1 GCPSQCSGKAI
12 GKMRYFAQESLKAA
26 FSYFVVKPDPLIS
39 GAPMTAKKFTLSFA
53 SILVLGL
60 FASPC
65 AAQVVYVMDPA
76 GYVRPVVIPQGTR
89 FGMGFTA
96 TPVVTFTESG
106 TFVRINVSA
115 LSVSMP
121 DPTTTVFQMRPNP
134 IVPIF
139 SNGNIQPPLLSNK
152 LLVVPVQLG
161 QAGITPFGGGF
172 GQFQPNPFG
181 LMGTQTRPSTFA
193 SPAGKAR
200 IR

>member
-1 GCPSQCSGKAI
+1 MS
-12 GKMRYFAQESLKAA
+12 
-26 FSYFVVKPDPLIS
+26 
-39 GAPMTAKKFTLSFA
+39 TKKFTLFLA

-76 GYVRPVVIPQGTR
+76 GYVRPVVIPQATT

-96 TPVVTFTESG
+96 TPVVTFTEAG
-106 TFVRINVSA
+106 TFIRLNVSG

-121 DPTTTVFQMRPNP
+121 DPTTTIFQVRPNP

-139 SNGNIQPPLLSNK
+139 RNGNIQPPLLSNK
-152 LLVVPVQLG
+152 MLVVPVQLG
-161 QAGITPFGGGF
+161 QAGITPLGGGF
-172 GQFQPNPFG
+172 GQFQPNPFA